1 MKTEYITDH
10 EKKIELMNLIMEV
23 KQNDLN
29 RFNKSYLTTRIDKN
43 RIAIYFK
50 ITDSYQV
57 YFTLIDIPYTSQEIL
72 TYTEKEK
79 AYGKIKW
86 IE

>member
-1 MKTEYITDH
+1 MKTEYITDQK
-10 EKKIELMNLIMEV
+10 KKIELMNLIMEV

>member
-1 MKTEYITDH
+1 MKTEYIKD
-10 EKKIELMNLIMEV
+10 KGKIEKLMQLIMEV
-23 KQNDLN
+23 KENDLK
-29 RFNKSYLTTRIDKN
+29 RFNKSYLVTRIDKN

-72 TYTEKEK
+72 THTEKEK